1 MSLLNETL
9 KSLDNR
15 DQQNDF
21 GLPPTIKV
29 SNGFPTIRVALVCFI
44 ALIAY
49 LVFTFIPEKP
59 LSTQG
64 GEVNTSE
71 SEDTA
76 IVASPSLPTVSETQ
90 DSRSEQEGLITPP
103 LRQDDLLAMKPV
115 SSVSEQVFDDS
126 LSPDDEKAYR
136 ADRTGVPT
144 AGAEKR
150 SDDDVDTTEQNVAR
164 NAQPQVSHNQTVN
177 AVRLAPDTTSADEAP
192 NADSLKPEAQRIIT
206 REPDVL
212 VTPKTPQQQSDDLL
226 EAGRKAFE
234 FGIIAEAKSS
244 VKQALVANPLNQQA
258 RELLVSVFYTEGDVD
273 GALAVLAEGIQTEP
287 ASILWRELS
296 AKIFVELNRIQDVI
310 AISPNSL
317 DNKALREARSDY
329 LIIKGTAAQA
339 LGEHAMAISAFN
351 AMTQLQPSAGKWWFA
366 LAISYQAQG
375 MTQNAMLAY
384 QHALA
389 KGGLSAEAERYAVK
403 QLPLLQEQN

>member
-15 DQQNDF
+15 HQQNDF

-29 SNGFPTIRVALVCFI
+29 SNGFPTIRVALICFI
-44 ALIAY
+44 VLIAY
-49 LVFTFIPEKP
+49 LVITLVPETP
-59 LSTQG
+59 LSTLVD
-64 GEVNTSE
+64 EENTSK
-71 SEDTA
+71 SDNA
-76 IVASPSLPTVSETQ
+76 LPVASPSLPEVSEPQ
-90 DSRSEQEGLITPP
+90 HSRGEREGLTTPM
-103 LRQDDLLAMKPV
+103 LSQADLLAMKPV
-115 SSVSEQVFDDS
+115 SSVSEQVFEEP
-126 LSPDDEKAYR
+126 LSQDDEKAYR
-136 ADRTGVPT
+136 AGSDSLPS
-144 AGAEKR
+144 ASAERR
-150 SDDDVDTTEQNVAR
+150 SDNDADIMEPNAAR
-164 NAQPQVSHNQTVN
+164 SAQPQVSRRQT
-177 AVRLAPDTTSADEAP
+177 ATASLLASATQAADEETNSTP
-192 NADSLKPEAQRIIT
+192 LKTDVQRIIT

-212 VTPKTPQQQSDDLL
+212 VTPKTPQQQSEDLL
-226 EAGRKAFE
+226 DAGRKAFE
-234 FGIIAEAKSS
+234 FGIIGEAKSS

-273 GALAVLAEGIQTEP
+273 GALAVLAEGIQIEP

-296 AKIFVELNRIQDVI
+296 TKIFVELNRIQDVI

-317 DNKALREARSDY
+317 DSKALREARSDY